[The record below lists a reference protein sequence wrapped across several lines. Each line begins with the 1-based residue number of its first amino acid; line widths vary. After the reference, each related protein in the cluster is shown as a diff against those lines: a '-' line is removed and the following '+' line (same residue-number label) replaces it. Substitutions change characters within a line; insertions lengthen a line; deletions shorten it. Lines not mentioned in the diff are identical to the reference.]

1 MLPWP
6 PCLLARGGGSTTH
19 QPMKLAPR
27 SSLRQSFGMLLLLA
41 AVLCSRHLAG
51 NELVRNGSFGQVMA
65 EWGIPP
71 DLQPWYPYQ
80 HPAGRVALHPDAM
93 AYNGTV
99 LYQSLNVTGIA
110 SQTMQASIDLGAD
123 WALPP
128 GQSYSVV
135 LEYLDNTATRQFATV
150 IAPDNTLIPVGS
162 MSTFTGSVLFP
173 ANAVKLVGLA
183 IVKSDYGDAYGD
195 NVSLT
200 HPSLTGGPV
209 PAIQSSTP
217 SAVNYGGQVTLTGTN
232 FGATTGS
239 VSVGDSAAGVTIDSW
254 SDTQIVLTLNDP
266 CMGGAIIATTG
277 GVRTTQAR
285 TVGIATPH
293 FRVRTQGGPFVCTP
307 GQTVRVPVFVDYRSG
322 FSPADGP
329 VSLTAPTPPAPVT
342 FLPSNV
348 ADHGGSFAIV
358 NTTGLAAGTH
368 SFTVQGT
375 AAGVL
380 LPRTAPFDVEVH
392 TVSSLTAS
400 YIGASSSLPLSGAVF
415 TAQGAVTLS
424 ASIKDQNNTE
434 VSHLL
439 PFPSWSSSN
448 PSVADIFMD
457 SAPWGGAQLL
467 VNNTGSATIT
477 VTLPG
482 GSSWNFPITV
492 SLPSTPRVLSHA
504 FGAAFTDNSG
514 STENSLYFLAD
525 NTITSFNWGVSSL
538 GMTFGDGSWGDGG
551 ASYFGKFTVNPGQLP
566 GQYLFYGN
574 AGTFN
579 GPLKS
584 SVKLTVFNAASKGL
598 LQGRVAISSG
608 DSVHGEASGELE
620 FYDAGTGTLA
630 FTKSIWSMSADF
642 TGAYLTPGSY
652 KLKWT
657 SSAPGPGYGLS
668 QWYPNAAAFASA
680 QAVGVSAGG
689 SVGEVNFFLNP
700 VEVIPVAPVITQAPV
715 LNPTTHTFGM
725 QAATETGVTY
735 LLQKSYTLLE
745 DSWFTIA
752 TIVGN
757 GAAQAFEDAQATEPA
772 AFYRIVRVN

>member
-1 MLPWP
+1 
-6 PCLLARGGGSTTH
+6 
-19 QPMKLAPR
+19 MKPAPR
-27 SSLRQSFGMLLLLA
+27 SSALQFLGMLLVLA
-41 AVLCSRHLAG
+41 AVFCSRFTAA

-80 HPAGRVALHPDAM
+80 HTTGRVVLHPDAM

-110 SQTMQASIDLGAD
+110 NQPVQASIDLGAD
-123 WALPP
+123 WALPA
-128 GQSYSVV
+128 GQSYTVV
-135 LEYLDNTATRQFATV
+135 LEYLDDTPTRQFVTV
-150 IAPDNTLIPVGS
+150 IAPDNSLIPAGS
-162 MSTFTGSVLFP
+162 MGTFTGSVTFP
-173 ANAVKLVGLA
+173 GNAVKLVGLA
-183 IVKSDYGDAYGD
+183 IVKSNYGDAYGD

-209 PAIQSSTP
+209 PVIQTTSP
-217 SAVNYGGQVTLTGTN
+217 SAVNYGGQVTLSGQNFGSTTGTVTV
-232 FGATTGS
+232 GGS
-239 VSVGDSAAGVTIDSW
+239 TSGVTIESW
-254 SDTQIVLTLNDP
+254 SDTQIVLTLVDP
-266 CMGGAIIATTG
+266 CMGGAIIATAG

-307 GQTVRVPVFVDYRSG
+307 VQTVRVPVFVDYRSG
-322 FSPADGP
+322 FSPANGP
-329 VSLTAPTPPAPVT
+329 VSLTAPSAPAPVT
-342 FLPSNV
+342 FLPASV
-348 ADHGGSFAIV
+348 TDHGGSFAVV
-358 NTTGLAAGTH
+358 NTSGLAAGTH
-368 SFTVQGT
+368 TFTVQGS
-375 AAGVL
+375 APGMLV
-380 LPRTAPFDVEVH
+380 PRTATFDVEVH
-392 TVSSLTAS
+392 TVSSVVAS
-400 YIGASSSLPLSGAVF
+400 YMNGASSVPLSGAVF
-415 TAQGAVTLS
+415 TAQGPVTLS

-434 VSHLL
+434 IAYSI
-439 PFPSWSSSN
+439 PFPAWSSSN

-467 VNNTGSATIT
+467 VHGNGSANIT

-482 GSSWNFPITV
+482 GSSSSFPITV

-525 NTITSFNWGVSSL
+525 NNMTSFNWGVYSL
-538 GMTFGDGSWGDGG
+538 GITFGDSSWGDGN
-551 ASYFGKFTVNPGQLP
+551 ASYFAKFTVNPGQLP

-574 AGTFN
+574 AGTSN

-584 SVKLTVFNAASKGL
+584 SVKLTVVNAASKGL

-620 FYDAGTGTLA
+620 FYDAGTGLLA
-630 FTKSIWSMSADF
+630 FTKSIWSMSSDF
-642 TGAYLTPGSY
+642 TGAYLAPGTY
-652 KLKWT
+652 KLKWI
-657 SSAPGPGYGLS
+657 SSAPGVGNGLS
-668 QWYPNAAAFASA
+668 QWYPNASSISAA
-680 QAVGVSAGG
+680 QGVTISAGG
-689 SVGEVNFFLNP
+689 TVGEVNFFLNP
-700 VEVIPVAPVITQAPV
+700 VEAIPVAPVITQPPA

-725 QAATETGVTY
+725 QAATENGVTY

-752 TIVGN
+752 TINGN

>member
-1 MLPWP
+1 
-6 PCLLARGGGSTTH
+6 
-19 QPMKLAPR
+19 
-27 SSLRQSFGMLLLLA
+27 MLLVLA
-41 AVLCSRHLAG
+41 AVLCSRPVAG
-51 NELVRNGSFGQVMA
+51 NELVRNGSFGQIMA

-71 DLQPWYPYQ
+71 GLQPWYPYQ
-80 HPAGRVALHPDAM
+80 HTSGRVVLHPDVTG
-93 AYNGTV
+93 YNGTV

-110 SQTMQASIDLGAD
+110 SQTVQASIDLGAD

-128 GQSYSVV
+128 GQSYSVE
-135 LEYLDNTATRQFATV
+135 LEYLDDTATRQFATV
-150 IAPDNTLIPVGS
+150 IAPDNSLIPAGS
-162 MSTFTGSVLFP
+162 MSTFTGSFVFP

-209 PAIQSSTP
+209 PVIQSSTP
-217 SAVNYGGQVTLTGTN
+217 SAVNYGGQVTLTGHD
-232 FGATTGS
+232 FGTTTGT
-239 VSVGDSAAGVTIDSW
+239 VTVGDSSAGVAIASW
-254 SDTQIVLTLNDP
+254 SDTEIVLTLTDP
-266 CMGGAIIATTG
+266 CMGGAIIATTAG

-293 FRVRTQGGPFVCTP
+293 IRVRTQGGPFVCTP
-307 GQTVRVPVFVDYRSG
+307 GQTVRVPVFVDFRSG

-329 VSLTAPTPPAPVT
+329 VSLVSPMPPAPVT
-342 FLPSNV
+342 FLPANV
-348 ADHGGSFAIV
+348 VDHGGSFAVV
-358 NTTGLAAGTH
+358 NTSGLAAGTH
-368 SFTVQGT
+368 TFTVQGT
-375 AAGVL
+375 APGTL
-380 LPRTAPFDVEVH
+380 LPRTATFDVEVH
-392 TVSSLTAS
+392 TVTSLTAS
-400 YIGASSSLPLSGAVF
+400 YIGATSSLPLSGAVF
-415 TAQGAVTLS
+415 TAQGPVTLS

-434 VSHLL
+434 VSYYL
-439 PFPSWSSSN
+439 PFPTWSSSN

-482 GSSWNFPITV
+482 GASWNFPITV

-525 NTITSFNWGVSSL
+525 NTITSFNWGVNTL
-538 GMTFGDGSWGDGG
+538 GMTFGDGNWGDGG
-551 ASYFGKFTVNPGQLP
+551 NSYLGKFTVTTGQLP

-574 AGTFN
+574 AGTSN

-584 SVKLTVFNAASKGL
+584 SVKLTVVNAASKGL
-598 LQGRVAISSG
+598 LQGRVAVSGG
-608 DSVHGEASGELE
+608 DSFHGEASGELD
-620 FYDAGTGTLA
+620 FYDAGTGVLA
-630 FTKSIWSMSADF
+630 FTKSIWSMSSDF
-642 TGAYLTPGSY
+642 TGAYLTPGTY

-657 SSAPGPGYGLS
+657 SSAPGPGYGRT
-668 QWYPNAAAFASA
+668 QWYPNASSITAA
-680 QAVGVSAGG
+680 QAVSISAGG

-700 VEVIPVAPVITQAPV
+700 VEVIPVAPVITQPPA

>member
-1 MLPWP
+1 
-6 PCLLARGGGSTTH
+6 
-19 QPMKLAPR
+19 
-27 SSLRQSFGMLLLLA
+27 MLLVLA
-41 AVLCSRHLAG
+41 AVLCSRLVAG
-51 NELVRNGSFGQVMA
+51 SELVRNGSFGQIMA

-80 HPAGRVALHPDAM
+80 HTTGRVVLHPDAM
-93 AYNGTV
+93 GYNGTV

-110 SQTMQASIDLGAD
+110 SQTVQASIDLGAD
-123 WALPP
+123 WALPA
-128 GQSYSVV
+128 GQSYSVE

-150 IAPDNTLIPVGS
+150 IAPDNSLIPVGS
-162 MSTFTGSVLFP
+162 ISTFTGSVTFP

-195 NVSLT
+195 NISLT

-209 PAIQSSTP
+209 PVIQSSSP
-217 SAVNYGGQVTLTGTN
+217 SAVNYGGQVTLTGHD
-232 FGATTGS
+232 FGTTTGT
-239 VSVGDSAAGVTIDSW
+239 VSVGGSSAGVAITSW
-254 SDTQIVLTLNDP
+254 SDTEIALTLTDP
-266 CMGGAIIATTG
+266 CMGGAIIATVG

-322 FSPADGP
+322 FSPANGP
-329 VSLTAPTPPAPVT
+329 VSLTAPSAPAPVT
-342 FLPSNV
+342 FLPASV
-348 ADHGGSFAIV
+348 TDHGGSFAVV
-358 NTTGLAAGTH
+358 NTSSLAAGTH
-368 SFTVQGT
+368 TFTVQGT
-375 AAGVL
+375 APGTLA
-380 LPRTAPFDVEVH
+380 PRTATFDVEVH
-392 TVSSLTAS
+392 TVSSVVAS
-400 YIGASSSLPLSGAVF
+400 YMNGASSVPLSGAVF
-415 TAQGAVTLS
+415 TAQGQVTLS

-434 VSHLL
+434 IAYSI
-439 PFPSWSSSN
+439 PFPAWSSSN

-467 VNNTGSATIT
+467 VHGNGSANIT

-482 GSSWNFPITV
+482 GSSSIFPITV

-525 NTITSFNWGVSSL
+525 NTITSFNWGVYSL
-538 GMTFGDGSWGDGG
+538 GIAFGDGSWGDGG
-551 ASYFGKFTVNPGQLP
+551 NSYLGKFTVNPGQLP

-574 AGTFN
+574 AGTSN

-584 SVKLTVFNAASKGL
+584 SVKLTVVNAVAKGL
-598 LQGRVAISSG
+598 VQGRVAVSSG
-608 DSVHGEASGELE
+608 DSVHGEASGELD
-620 FYDAGTGTLA
+620 FYDAGTGVLA
-630 FTKSIWSMSADF
+630 FTKSIWSMSSDF
-642 TGAYLTPGSY
+642 TGAYITPGTY

-657 SSAPGPGYGLS
+657 SSAPGAGNGLT
-668 QWYPNAAAFASA
+668 QWYPNASSITAA
-680 QAVGVSAGG
+680 QAVSISAGG

-700 VEVIPVAPVITQAPV
+700 VEAIPVAPAITQPPV
-715 LNPTTHTFGM
+715 LNPATHTFGM

-757 GAAQAFEDAQATEPA
+757 GAEQAFEDAQATEPA
-772 AFYRIVRVN
+772 AFYRIVRVD